1 MKHIKK
7 IISSLLFVCMI
18 FSLYAPINVSAKAT
32 SNSQKKTLFVNQ
44 TVSMDTVGN
53 VSKNQIKWSSSNKK
67 VVRITSAGKMTGL
80 KKGTA
85 TVKAVNKNNKK
96 VLVTYKVTVK
106 DFTEKEIKSKITMV
120 SDNTLKAMEILGQKY
135 CVVRSKAELNQLKKE
150 FCTNYVKAGYG
161 TEQKC
166 KNTSF
171 YKKLSGYK
179 ASFFKTKTLCIVEHA
194 LSSSGQPTE
203 VGQFT
208 RKQNKKGKVYGQL
221 DITYLKL
228 PEDSALTCVVGYQ
241 EYFIELK
248 NSDADVLQEY
258 KTLVTKQK

>member
-1 MKHIKK
+1 MKQIKK
-7 IISSLLFVCMI
+7 LISSLLVICMF
-18 FSLYAPINVSAKAT
+18 FSLVVSMEVSAKSADKQ
-32 SNSQKKTLFVNQ
+32 QKKVLFVNQ
-44 TVSMDTVGN
+44 TISMQVAGN
-53 VSKNQIKWSSSNKK
+53 VGKKQVKWSSSNKK

-85 TVKAVNKNNKK
+85 KVKAVNKKNKK
-96 VLVTYKVTVK
+96 VLATYKVTVK
-106 DFTEKEIKSKITMV
+106 SFSEKEIKSKITMV
-120 SDNTLKAMEILGQKY
+120 SDTPLKAMEILGKKY
-135 CVVRSKAELNQLKKE
+135 CVVRSKAELNQLKKD

-161 TEQKC
+161 TEQQC

-171 YKKLSGYK
+171 YKKLSAYK
-179 ASFFKTKTLCIVEHA
+179 TSFFKTKTLCIVEHM

-203 VGQFT
+203 VERFT

-221 DITYLKL
+221 DITYLKV

-248 NSDADVLQEY
+248 NSDADTLQEY
-258 KTLVTKQK
+258 KISVTK